1 MSDKN
6 TAAADTK
13 TTENKTT
20 ENKAADVKSTIEQM
34 MGAWAMPNLNNLPQM
49 PNLKDLPGM
58 QAFQA
63 VTQQQVE
70 QLEKMVDEYTKH
82 ETKAMEQARVWMS
95 EMTRLNQASMEYA
108 LSLQN
113 ETRKLWRQQIHQVA
127 QQVGKVGPQA

>member
-6 TAAADTK
+6 TAAETK
-13 TTENKTT
+13 TTENKA
-20 ENKAADVKSTIEQM
+20 NDVKSTIEQL
-34 MGAWAMPNLNNLPQM
+34 MGAWAMPSMSNLP
-49 PNLKDLPGM
+49 NFNTLPGA

-63 VTQQQVE
+63 ATQQQVE

-82 ETKAMEQARVWMS
+82 EAKAMEQARVWMA

-113 ETRKLWRQQIHQVA
+113 ETRRLWRQQIHQVA
-127 QQVGKVGPQA
+127 QQVGKVGTQG